1 MPLTLPHL
9 EAEPAAAAVHLRLL
23 RPEDVDAFDDEA
35 PEVAATP
42 AMSRR
47 GFLCTAAAAVAATLA
62 PAPADAGLSPTMRLS
77 EFFERYYVPTV
88 MQRRNRS
95 SAETISLY
103 RDSINWWVKLTGDP
117 PLNQIDDVVLYD
129 QFAAGLRQATYRR
142 GRVGALVPLAQST
155 CVKHMKH
162 VRAVYFRTGPK
173 RADPKRP
180 SSGILAETE
189 HMVIQQAT
197 DTSVK
202 PPITAA
208 HARLIFKACEGMAC
222 YGTGSNR
229 LGVRRGDGGPTAPA
243 RWRSLVAT
251 FYYSGFR
258 FETVQGLRWRMIEV
272 IDGRPYW
279 KAPPEICKGKRKGV
293 VKYIHP
299 HAYELLGLLP
309 RNESVPRSED
319 DGLVYPFLSEHSHT
333 HLLDR
338 HEALQRMA
346 GLATTNDF
354 HGYKR
359 GFVDQQFALGLTPA
373 LRNAQLSAA
382 HEDSETTRKHYV
394 EIEPKM
400 IDLFAPLD
408 TAWTQQPRLGT
419 RAADANQ
426 LSLPFSE

>member
-1 MPLTLPHL
+1 MPLIQRQP
-9 EAEPAAAAVHLRLL
+9 EPATAAAAVHLRLL
-23 RPEDVDAFDDEA
+23 RPEDVDAFEDEA

-42 AMSRR
+42 AVTRR
-47 GFLCTAAAAVAATLA
+47 GFLCTAAAVVAGAAASTAIA
-62 PAPADAGLSPTMRLS
+62 PAPAEAGLSPTMRLS

-95 SAETISLY
+95 SDETISLY

-117 PLNQIDDVVLYD
+117 PLNEIDDVVLYD
-129 QFAAGLRQATYRR
+129 RFAAGLREAKYRR
-142 GRVGALVPLAQST
+142 GRVGALIPLSQST

-189 HMVIQQAT
+189 HLVIQQAT

-208 HARLIFKACEGMAC
+208 QAPLIFAACDGMAC
-222 YGTGSNR
+222 YGTGSER
-229 LGVRRGDGGPTAPA
+229 LGVRRGDGGPAGPD

-258 FETVQGLRWRMIEV
+258 FETVQGLRWRMLEV

-299 HAYELLGLLP
+299 HAYQLLQALP
-309 RNESVPRSED
+309 RSGD
-319 DGLVYPFLSEHSHT
+319 DELVYPFLSAHSHT

-338 HEALQRMA
+338 HEALQKMA
-346 GLATTNDF
+346 GLAETNDF

-373 LRNAQLSAA
+373 LRNAQLAAA

-400 IDLFAPLD
+400 IDLFVPLD
-408 TAWTQQPRLGT
+408 AEWAS
-419 RAADANQ
+419 RARPSKAEGPNQ
-426 LSLPFSE
+426 LSLF